1 MFIMLT
7 ELMLFF
13 LSPLSIG
20 DIQTN
25 ADVILKNSHTVISN
39 YRKPQTF
46 FDINNIL
53 TYDVYNDISYQRYVG
68 NGVCLNNVEYYPKDM
83 NKIEKSIGIKIA
95 PSCWDCLLRD
105 EALLKFNQLAKD
117 FNTTFKKTF
126 TINSAFRSYESQVKV
141 KQNSAKNKAS
151 EPGSSEHQLWLA
163 IDIAVSHFTQEEK
176 EWFNNNIHFYW
187 FTLSYQKGLDI
198 DWYSA
203 EDWHIRYVWN
213 NLAKELYQNKKTF
226 SEWLN
231 YNYKEETKYLCKKDN
246 SAHNKEYFKR
256 KKIEQFKKLLFTK

>member
-95 PSCWDCLLRD
+95 PSC
-105 EALLKFNQLAKD
+105 
-117 FNTTFKKTF
+117 
-126 TINSAFRSYESQVKV
+126 
-141 KQNSAKNKAS
+141 
-151 EPGSSEHQLWLA
+151 
-163 IDIAVSHFTQEEK
+163 
-176 EWFNNNIHFYW
+176 
-187 FTLSYQKGLDI
+187 
-198 DWYSA
+198 
-203 EDWHIRYVWN
+203 
-213 NLAKELYQNKKTF
+213 
-226 SEWLN
+226 
-231 YNYKEETKYLCKKDN
+231 
-246 SAHNKEYFKR
+246 
-256 KKIEQFKKLLFTK
+256 